1 MNVGGRG
8 ARAEGGV
15 LLGLKGAGGGE
26 TMSATRRKWDFFDH
40 VRSKESHGRHRPHHV
55 HRHRAAAEAGDGIA
69 CDGSATLDRRDDI
82 SDMIRYICCDR
93 RDDISDIMTRYYYL
107 RR

>member
-26 TMSATRRKWDFFDH
+26 TMGETRRKWNFFDH

-69 CDGSATLDRRDDI
+69 CDGSATLDVTII
-82 SDMIRYICCDR
+82 SPM
-93 RDDISDIMTRYYYL
+93 
-107 RR
+107 